1 MHNCT
6 SFSPGIS
13 KLLSI
18 GAWAYRDSHNEE
30 VGILDLSS
38 TAAVCEYKTS
48 RMYSA
53 SQQTVTVS
61 RMAVN
66 VFNWC
71 CWTVMLAV
79 IVDAQPTVD
88 ETVTCSASTLE
99 EVVNNMVRLIA
110 SNQQAEEIKHEI
122 RNVKQLLASRPV
134 ELDAGS
140 PSKQALVS
148 ALVCE
153 YLLCF

>member
-1 MHNCT
+1 
-6 SFSPGIS
+6 
-13 KLLSI
+13 
-18 GAWAYRDSHNEE
+18 
-30 VGILDLSS
+30 
-38 TAAVCEYKTS
+38 
-48 RMYSA
+48 
-53 SQQTVTVS
+53 
-61 RMAVN
+61 MAVN
-66 VFNWC
+66 VFSWY
-71 CWTVMLAV
+71 CWAVVLAV
-79 IVDAQPTVD
+79 IVDAQPTID
-88 ETVTCSASTLE
+88 ERCSASTFQQ
-99 EVVNNMVRLIA
+99 VVNNMIKLIA